1 MTSNR
6 QDRGEAV
13 RTIAAGM
20 EALAGV
26 EVVKQ
31 KESTG
36 TVSFRLT
43 TEALSTGELR
53 RLAPEGWE
61 TVPVLTPS
69 DYKNVYVQ
77 RER

>member
-1 MTSNR
+1 MTTTNES
-6 QDRGEAV
+6 RGEAV
-13 RTIAAGM
+13 RAVASAM
-20 EALAGV
+20 ESLAGV

-43 TEALSTGELR
+43 DEAMAADKLR

-61 TVPVLTPS
+61 ANPILTPS
-69 DYKNVYVQ
+69 DYKNLYIQ
-77 RER
+77 HEL